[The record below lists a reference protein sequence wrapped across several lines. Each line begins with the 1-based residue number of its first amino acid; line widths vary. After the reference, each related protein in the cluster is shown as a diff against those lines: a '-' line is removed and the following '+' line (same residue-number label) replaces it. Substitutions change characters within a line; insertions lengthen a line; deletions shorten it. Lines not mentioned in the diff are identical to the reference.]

1 MSLSTRVSLFFL
13 CMLVC
18 ILLGFSLGIYM
29 LAREHFLHE
38 VEEELEAVLQTLVAA
53 VEVGPDS
60 VEWEPGDRRPMTVDI
75 HHGSELTWVV
85 HDDHGRVIQ
94 QSSPHLAPGFADA
107 LKTLQAS
114 IPPENDSREHRH
126 DRWYL
131 QQRWIRPKNMQPPNS
146 APNKHRELCI
156 TAGLTYE
163 PTLTNL
169 QYLRWM
175 LFGISLAIFIPVL
188 MIGHFICKKALMPI
202 TQMAQATKAIHSE
215 QLDQR
220 LPVPASRD
228 ELYELSQ
235 SFNSLLDR
243 LQVSFER
250 QKRFTGD
257 ASHQLRTPMAAILGN
272 VEVTLR
278 RERSVAEYQQTLQLV
293 EARAQHVNRIIE
305 ALLFLSR
312 ADAEVQMS
320 NDEQVELSQWLSN
333 HLEDWSAHQRFGD
346 LHFNSTS
353 GSLEVLT
360 HSALLGEL
368 LAILVDNACRYSEA
382 GTPIEITL
390 RRVNEHAELTIQD
403 HGMGIARDDVEK
415 IFEPFY
421 RSNQSSREHRQ
432 GVGLGLSI
440 AKRIAHAL
448 RLSLTVNS
456 TLGHGTTF
464 VVRFE
469 SQSVATQDDE

>member
-1 MSLSTRVSLFFL
+1 
-13 CMLVC
+13 
-18 ILLGFSLGIYM
+18 
-29 LAREHFLHE
+29 
-38 VEEELEAVLQTLVAA
+38 
-53 VEVGPDS
+53 
-60 VEWEPGDRRPMTVDI
+60 
-75 HHGSELTWVV
+75 
-85 HDDHGRVIQ
+85 
-94 QSSPHLAPGFADA
+94 
-107 LKTLQAS
+107 
-114 IPPENDSREHRH
+114 
-126 DRWYL
+126 
-131 QQRWIRPKNMQPPNS
+131 
-146 APNKHRELCI
+146 
-156 TAGLTYE
+156 
-163 PTLTNL
+163 
-169 QYLRWM
+169 
-175 LFGISLAIFIPVL
+175 
-188 MIGHFICKKALMPI
+188 MPI